1 MTRIRMRVWGG
12 ALLVVAALVM
22 TVDAGAK
29 GSKSWPQFRGENRDG
44 VGNEKG
50 LKGAWPETGPKE
62 VFRVALGEGYSGV
75 SIVDGHLYTMYSA
88 EIDGEW
94 MEVAAALDAKSGEEK
109 WRVPVSAKFDNEF
122 GNGPR
127 ATPTIDG
134 TTVYVLSSVGDLA
147 ALKISDGSEI
157 WKVSL
162 TEGFGAKVPTF
173 GFSTSPLIDGDHL
186 VLQTG
191 APEGQSYAALNKKTG
206 EVIWGFGDTAREAG
220 YTSILNVTLAGKK
233 QYVDIFQGKIRGLD
247 PEGNELWSHDWPQGE
262 THTVPIFIEPDKIFA
277 SGAQGVGA
285 ALLQVKKN
293 GDGMEVTE
301 VWKNDFM
308 RNHFSSSV
316 YHDGFIYGFDNAT
329 LKCIS
334 AKDGKMAWA
343 KRGLGKG
350 SLIFADGNLL
360 VLSDRGKLLLVRA
373 TPDSYVETGSV
384 QALEGKCWTAPTIL
398 DGRLYL
404 RNHEEL
410 VSYDLK
416 G

>member
-1 MTRIRMRVWGG
+1 MRRIRARVWGG
-12 ALLVVAALVM
+12 ALLTAAALMM
-22 TVDAGAK
+22 TVEVGAK
-29 GSKSWPQFRGENRDG
+29 DSKSWPQFRGTNRDG
-44 VGNEKG
+44 VSTEKG
-50 LKGAWPETGPKE
+50 LQGTWPESGPKE
-62 VFRVALGEGYSGV
+62 IFRVALGEGYSAV
-75 SIVDGHLYTMYSA
+75 SIVDGRLYTMYSA
-88 EIDGEW
+88 EVDGEW
-94 MEVAAALDAKSGEEK
+94 MEVAAAFEATTGEEH
-109 WRVPVSAKFDNEF
+109 WRVPISKKFDTEF

-134 TTVYVLSSVGDLA
+134 STVYVLSSIGDLV
-147 ALKISDGSEI
+147 ALKTTDGSKV

-162 TEGFGAKVPTF
+162 TEKFGAKVPTF
-173 GFSTSPLIDGDHL
+173 GFSNSPLVDGDHL

-191 APEGQSYAALNKKTG
+191 APEGNSYAALNKQTG
-206 EVIWGFGDTAREAG
+206 ELVWGFGDTAQEAG
-220 YTSILNVTLAGKK
+220 YTSILPVTLAGKK
-233 QYVDIFQGKIRGLD
+233 QYVDIFEDKIRGLD
-247 PEGNELWSHDWPQGE
+247 PDGNELWSHDWPKGE
-262 THTVPIFIEPDKIFA
+262 THTVPIFIKPDKIFA

-293 GDGMEVTE
+293 SDGMEVTE
-301 VWKNDFM
+301 LWKNDRM
-308 RNHFSSSV
+308 RNHFSTSV
-316 YHDGFIYGFDNAT
+316 YYGGFIYGFDNAT

-360 VLSDRGKLLLVRA
+360 VLSDRGKLILVRA

-404 RNHEEL
+404 RNHEEM
-410 VSYDLK
+410 VSYDLRS
-416 G
+416 